1 MASLDISENAMIVLK
16 TRYLRVDPETGKQE
30 TPEDMFR
37 RVARNVAS
45 ADALY
50 DEGAN
55 LEQREDEFYEVMS
68 HLEFLPNSPTL
79 MNAGAELQ
87 QLSACF
93 VLPVEDS
100 MESIFDAV
108 KNTALIHKSGGGTGF
123 SFSNLRPKGDVVGG
137 TTGMASGPVSFMT
150 VFDAATEAVKQG
162 GMRRG
167 ANMGVLRVDHPD
179 IVEFITAKRDTTR
192 LTNFNISVAVT
203 DEFMAKVQADEE
215 YELINPRTGGIVER
229 MKAREVFDLIV
240 ESAWLSGE
248 PGIVFIDRMNEFN
261 PTPRLRTIE
270 STNPCGEQP
279 LLPYE
284 SCDLGSIALP
294 RVVRKENGN
303 PIDWEKLRCLVRTG
317 VRFLDN
323 AIDVNRFPVKEIGEI
338 TKANRK
344 IGLGVMGFADLLVL
358 LGIPYDIGEAEELA
372 TKIMGFVQSEA
383 RKMSEE
389 IAEERGA
396 FPNFSGS
403 IFDKP
408 GAKPLR
414 NATLTTIAPTG
425 TISLIANCSS
435 GIEPLYSVVY
445 YRRALEKERFLVV
458 NPYFEE
464 MARQRGFY
472 TEDLVKEIARRD
484 TIQDMDAIPEDV
496 RRLFVTAHDV
506 SPEWHIRIMAAF
518 QKHTDNAVSKTVNF
532 PREATKDDIRRG
544 FLLAHKLGCKG
555 VTVYREGSRPGQVLS
570 HRV

>member
-544 FLLAHKLGCKG
+544 FLLTHKLGCKG